1 MQKTFLLLMLLVTV
15 SSAFSQ
21 QSSTE
26 NQPKIYVESTTIDY
40 GIVKKGSDGIRKLK
54 VYNKG
59 TAPLLLTSCTPSCGC
74 TAPDCPKDPIL
85 PGKFTFISV
94 NYTKMNDLG
103 HFTKSLSVTSNDP
116 NQPGLTITIRG
127 EVKE

>member
-1 MQKTFLLLMLLVTV
+1 MKKSLLLLFAAIASLTV
-15 SSAFSQ
+15 FSQ
-21 QSSTE
+21 QSKTE
-26 NQPKIYVESTTIDY
+26 PHPIIFVESNTIDY
-40 GIVKKGSDGIRKLK
+40 GVVKKGSDGIRKLK
-54 VYNKG
+54 FYNKG
-59 TAPLLLTSCTPSCGC
+59 TAPLLITSCTPSCGC

-85 PGKFTFISV
+85 PGKFAFISV